1 MSATFSA
8 GVILGVK
15 LIDIGFKAEFIST
28 PYEIHDKKGKPTGKI
43 ETDYSW
49 KFNYKGVETI
59 DEGKQLYNETI
70 EEIIGFKKPLELFN
84 VNDYY
89 TDSDIDKVVLGI
101 NITNRSYDDYHHLE
115 EVTPENYFEIVKNEI
130 IRQFGVYAEP
140 KLYFFAEVS

>member
-1 MSATFSA
+1 MSTTFSA

-28 PYEIHDKKGKPTGKI
+28 PYEIYDKKGKPTGKF

-59 DEGKQLYNETI
+59 DEEKQLYNEAI
-70 EEIIGFKKPLELFN
+70 EEIIEFKKPLELFN

-89 TDSDIDKVVLGI
+89 TDSDIDKVVIGI
-101 NITNRSYDDYHHLE
+101 NITDRDYDDYHYLE
-115 EVTPENYFEIVKNEI
+115 ELSKDKFELVKNELKS
-130 IRQFGVYAEP
+130 QFGVDIEP
-140 KLYFFAEVS
+140 KLYFFATVS